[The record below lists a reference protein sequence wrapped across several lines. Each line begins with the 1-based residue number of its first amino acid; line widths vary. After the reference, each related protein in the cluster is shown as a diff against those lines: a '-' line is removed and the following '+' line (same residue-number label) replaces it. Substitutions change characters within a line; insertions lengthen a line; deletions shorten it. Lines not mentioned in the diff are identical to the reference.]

1 MPEDNKQQQYPP
13 NHIHCSPEKPTQ
25 YELALKQYG
34 DTLKESLKNASDL
47 LITKATEAS
56 TKSAVVCTD
65 RKISDKL
72 SGALKEYNFL
82 SICIGAY
89 ASKDLDLL
97 QTVVTEDV
105 ARYEALNTAYTAAVN
120 AIKAA
125 KQKIAQVN
133 TLACKLKDAVP
144 DSCNSEELKQIKDCL
159 SKNNNT
165 GKGQGQQQPDS
176 LEESVHKIVHQAH
189 HITNLVDDLSES
201 AVKVA
206 GINAFI
212 NIASLT
218 PAAALIKEKGTA
230 FITDV
235 DANLRSLQTQYDTAR
250 QAQVDA
256 LKALSTASTDKYKA
270 WIIKDGLAAT
280 AQFVKDNDCDH
291 DCRSLDEIAK
301 EAEQSFNRCCGDD
314 EEEGGG
320 EENPA

>member
-1 MPEDNKQQQYPP
+1 MSDDNKQQQYPP

-25 YELALKQYG
+25 YDLVLKQYG
-34 DTLKESLKNASDL
+34 DALKESLKNASDL
-47 LITKATEAS
+47 LITKATDAS
-56 TKSAVVCTD
+56 TKSAAVCTD

-89 ASKDLDLL
+89 ASKDLELL
-97 QTVVTEDV
+97 QTVVQEDV

-125 KQKIAQVN
+125 KQKIAKVN

-144 DSCNSEELKQIKDCL
+144 DSCNSEELKQIKECL
-159 SKNNNT
+159 SKNGN
-165 GKGQGQQQPDS
+165 KGQQQDG

-189 HITNLVDDLSES
+189 HITNQVDDLSES

-212 NIASLT
+212 NIGSLT
-218 PAAALIKEKGTA
+218 PAAVLIKEKGTA

-235 DANLRSLQTQYDTAR
+235 DANLKSLQTQYDAAR
-250 QAQVDA
+250 QTQVDA
-256 LKALSTASTDKYKA
+256 LKALSVASADKYKA
-270 WIIKDGLAAT
+270 WIVKDGLAAT
-280 AQFVKDNDCDH
+280 ADFVKDNDCDH
-291 DCRSLDEIAK
+291 DCRSLDDIAK
-301 EAEQSFNRCCGDD
+301 EAEQSFNRCCGND
-314 EEEGGG
+314 EEEEGG

>member
-13 NHIHCSPEKPTQ
+13 NHIHCSPEKPSQ
-25 YELALKQYG
+25 YDLVLKQYG
-34 DTLKESLKNASDL
+34 DALKESLKNASDL
-47 LITKATEAS
+47 LITKATDAS
-56 TKSAVVCTD
+56 TKSSAVCTD

-72 SGALKEYNFL
+72 SAALKEYNFL

-89 ASKDLDLL
+89 ASKDLELL
-97 QTVVTEDV
+97 QTVVAEDV

-125 KQKIAQVN
+125 KQKIAKVN

-144 DSCNSEELKQIKDCL
+144 DSCNSEELKQIKECL
-159 SKNNNT
+159 NKNNNT
-165 GKGQGQQQPDS
+165 GKGQQQPDS

-189 HITNLVDDLSES
+189 HITNQVDDLSES

-235 DANLRSLQTQYDTAR
+235 DANLKALQTQYDTAR
-250 QAQVDA
+250 QTQVDA
-256 LKALSTASTDKYKA
+256 LKALSTATVDKYKA
-270 WIIKDGLAAT
+270 WIVKDGLAFT
-280 AQFVKDNDCDH
+280 AEFVKDNDCDH

-301 EAEQSFNRCCGDD
+301 EAEQSFNRCCGSD

-320 EENPA
+320 EENPS

>member
-1 MPEDNKQQQYPP
+1 MSDDNKQQQYPP

-25 YELALKQYG
+25 YDLVLKQYG
-34 DTLKESLKNASDL
+34 DALKESLKNASDT
-47 LITKATEAS
+47 LITKATDAS
-56 TKSAVVCTD
+56 TKSAAVCTD

-72 SGALKEYNFL
+72 SGALKEYNFM

-89 ASKDLDLL
+89 ASKDLELL
-97 QTVVTEDV
+97 QTVVLEDV
-105 ARYEALNTAYTAAVN
+105 ARYDALSTAYTAAVN

-125 KQKIAQVN
+125 KQKIAKVN

-159 SKNNNT
+159 SKNAN
-165 GKGQGQQQPDS
+165 KPGQKS
-176 LEESVHKIVHQAH
+176 LEDSVHEIVHQAH
-189 HITNLVDDLSES
+189 HITNQVDDLSES

-212 NIASLT
+212 NIGSLT
-218 PAAALIKEKGTA
+218 PAAVLIKEKGTA

-235 DANLRSLQTQYDTAR
+235 DANLKSLQTQYDTAR
-250 QAQVDA
+250 QTQVDA
-256 LKALSTASTDKYKA
+256 LKALSVATTDKYKA

-280 AQFVKDNDCDH
+280 ADFVKDNDCDH
-291 DCRSLDEIAK
+291 DCRSLDDIAK
-301 EAEQSFNRCCGDD
+301 EAEQSFNRCCDND
-314 EEEGGG
+314 EEEEGG

>member
-13 NHIHCSPEKPTQ
+13 NHVHCSPEKPTQ

-34 DTLKESLKNASDL
+34 DTLKESLKNASDI
-47 LITKATEAS
+47 LITRATEAG
-56 TKSAVVCTD
+56 TKSAAVCTD

-97 QTVVTEDV
+97 QTVVAEDV

-120 AIKAA
+120 AIKSA

-133 TLACKLKDAVP
+133 NLACKLKDAVP

-159 SKNNNT
+159 SKNNT
-165 GKGQGQQQPDS
+165 GKGQQQQDS
-176 LEESVHKIVHQAH
+176 FEESIYKIVHQAH
-189 HITNLVDDLSES
+189 HVANQVDDLSES

-235 DANLRSLQTQYDTAR
+235 DANLKSLQTQYDTAR
-250 QAQVDA
+250 QTQVDA
-256 LKALSTASTDKYKA
+256 LKALSTATTDKYKA

-280 AQFVKDNDCDH
+280 ADFVKDNDCDH

-301 EAEQSFNRCCGDD
+301 EAEQSFNRCCGND
-314 EEEGGG
+314 EEEEGG

>member
-1 MPEDNKQQQYPP
+1 MPEDNKQHQYPP
-13 NHIHCSPEKPTQ
+13 NHFHCSPEKPSQ
-25 YELALKQYG
+25 YDLVLKQYG
-34 DTLKESLKNASDL
+34 NSLKESLKNASDI
-47 LITKATEAS
+47 LITKATDAS
-56 TKSAVVCTD
+56 TKSAAVCTD
-65 RKISDKL
+65 RRISDKL
-72 SGALKEYNFL
+72 SAALKEYNFL

-89 ASKDLDLL
+89 ASKDLELL
-97 QTVVTEDV
+97 QTVVAEDV

-125 KQKIAQVN
+125 KQKIAKVN

-144 DSCNSEELKQIKDCL
+144 DSCNSEELKQIKECL
-159 SKNNNT
+159 SKNGN
-165 GKGQGQQQPDS
+165 KGQQQDS

-189 HITNLVDDLSES
+189 HITNQVDDLSES

-235 DANLRSLQTQYDTAR
+235 DANLKALQTQYDSAR
-250 QAQVDA
+250 QTQADA
-256 LKALSTASTDKYKA
+256 LKALSTATTDKYKA
-270 WIIKDGLAAT
+270 WIVKDGLAAT
-280 AQFVKDNDCDH
+280 AEFVKDNDCDH

-301 EAEQSFNRCCGDD
+301 EAEQSFNRCCGSDDD
-314 EEEGGG
+314 EEGG
-320 EENPA
+320 EDNPA